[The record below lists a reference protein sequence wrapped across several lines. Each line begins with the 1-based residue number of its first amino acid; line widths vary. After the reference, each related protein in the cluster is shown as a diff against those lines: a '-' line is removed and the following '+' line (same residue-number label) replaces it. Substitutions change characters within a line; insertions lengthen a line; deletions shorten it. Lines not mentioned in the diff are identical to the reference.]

1 MTRLAI
7 RALDATPLRI
17 PLARPVASSLGT
29 YEHLD
34 LVLVTLTTSDGPSG
48 QGLTVGLGGGAAAAI
63 APYIQRE
70 LAPLALGQDA
80 LAPEALWQRLWAPN
94 KARMRAGLGVQA
106 LSAIDIACWDVVGK
120 AAGLPLWRLLGG
132 YRPAVPAYGSGGWL
146 SLSDVE
152 LVAEAQAFAAQGL
165 RAYKFKVGS
174 PRDAERA
181 ALLRRELGPGF
192 GLYADANQAYR
203 VAEALEAARALAPAG
218 VGWLE
223 EPVLADT
230 LDDVA
235 AVAAGSPI
243 PVAVGENVYLR
254 WGFRAVCE
262 RRAASFLQPDV
273 GRCGGVT
280 EFRKIA
286 HLADAYRLRL
296 SSHLLHEIS
305 VSLLAATPAA
315 FQVEYMELIPADALE
330 RPIELRNGALVA
342 PEVPGH
348 GVTLTGEALRRF
360 ALD

>member
-1 MTRLAI
+1 MSTSTI
-7 RALDATPLRI
+7 RSLDATPLRI
-17 PLARPVASSLGT
+17 PLARPVTSSLGT
-29 YEHLD
+29 YAYLD
-34 LVLVTLTTSDGPSG
+34 VVLVTMATTDGLTG

-63 APYIQRE
+63 APYIEQE

-106 LSAIDIACWDVVGK
+106 LSAVDIACWDIVGK
-120 AAGLPLWRLLGG
+120 AARLPLWRLLGG
-132 YRPAVPAYGSGGWL
+132 YSETVPAYGSGGWL
-146 SLSDVE
+146 SLSDEE
-152 LVAEAQAFAAQGL
+152 LVAEAQAFAGQGL

-181 ALLRRELGPGF
+181 ALLRRELGDDF

-203 VAEALEAARALAPAG
+203 VTEAVAAARALVPAG
-218 VGWLE
+218 VAWLE

-230 LDDVA
+230 LDDIA
-235 AVAAGSPI
+235 AVAAASPI

-262 RRAASFLQPDV
+262 RHAAAFLQPDV

-286 HLADAYRLRL
+286 HLADAYRLHL

-315 FQVEYMELIPADALE
+315 FQVEYMNLIPADALE
-330 RPIELRNGALVA
+330 RPIELRDGTLVA
-342 PEVPGH
+342 PDVPGH
-348 GVTLTGEALRRF
+348 GVALTTEAVRRF
-360 ALD
+360 APA